1 MARQPEQ
8 VEVDFYLTLTPEW
21 SRHLKD
27 DNKRPILTGV
37 RAEKITK
44 TRPEMV
50 RGGGLVTKIGIM
62 VDAGAF
68 VPLQPEAVIHVGATE
83 VQVIHEV
90 EAVDPSAGDALN
102 LEPVEHDYQD
112 GGAP

>member
-1 MARQPEQ
+1 MTSRQPEQ
-8 VEVDFYLTLTPEW
+8 VEVEFYLTLIPEW

-27 DNKRPILTGV
+27 ENKRPILTGV
-37 RAEKITK
+37 KADRITK
-44 TRPEMV
+44 TRPEV
-50 RGGGLVTKIGIM
+50 VKGGGLVTKLGIV

-83 VQVIHEV
+83 VQVIHQV
-90 EAVDPSAGDALN
+90 EAR
-102 LEPVEHDYQD
+102 EPEPLVLDEPQYD